1 MKLCNRCKKN
11 IAVVFV
17 TRVENGKATNEGL
30 CMSCAQELGITSMD
44 QIARNMGISPEELRN
59 MESQVEE
66 IIEDQG
72 LDLDELTDP
81 ESGSSFS
88 ELMGMLPDMLSA
100 VSGQTDENN
109 GQEDAASEPPHQERI
124 KRTRVQ
130 EKKGGKKK
138 KLLDMYGTNLTA
150 AARRGEIDRII
161 GRNAEIDR
169 VAQIL
174 NRRTK
179 NNPCLIGEPGVG
191 KTAIAE
197 GLAYRIAEK
206 DVPAKLLDYEIYLL
220 DFTAIVAGTQF
231 RGQFESRLK
240 GILDEAKADGHV
252 ILVIDELHNIVGAG
266 EAEGSMSAANI
277 LKPALARGDI
287 QVIGATTLTEYRKF
301 IEKDTALERRFQT
314 VIVEE
319 PDPETTVEIIKG
331 IRDYYENYH
340 KVRITDD
347 IIRTAVLLSERYITD
362 RFLPDKAIDIIDE
375 AGSQRNLR
383 NKKLARLAVLKS
395 ELRKV
400 EERKAEAVSEDSIDD
415 YQKAADLKMAECRL
429 KDSITELESNMED
442 EYLTVEDI
450 AAVIE
455 SWTKI
460 PVKNITQM
468 EMNRLLHLEERLRLR
483 VMGQDAAINAVASA
497 IRRNR
502 VGLSKK
508 KRPASFIFV
517 GPTGV
522 GKTELVK
529 AVAEAV
535 FDSEESLFRL
545 DMSEYM
551 EKHAVSKMIGSPPG
565 YVGYDD
571 AGQLTEK
578 IRRKPYSVILL
589 DEIEKAH
596 PDVFNILLQILEDG
610 ILTDSH
616 GKKVSFKNTVI
627 IMTSNAGSDLGSASL
642 GFSSDAR
649 VQEEERMKDALKKV
663 FRPEF
668 LNRVDEIVPFSPLSH
683 EALLS
688 IADKMLGELAEMLRE
703 RDITLSVSDEVKE
716 YLIQN
721 GFSKRNGARPLRR
734 LIQKKLEDPAAE
746 MIVREELRPGELLS
760 VTMAEG
766 EVSLLATVR

>member
-17 TRVENGKATNEGL
+17 TKVENGKTTNEGL
-30 CMSCAQELGITSMD
+30 CMSCAQELGITSME
-44 QIARNMGISPEELRN
+44 QIAQNMGISPDELRD

-66 IIEDQG
+66 MIDGEE
-72 LDLDELTDP
+72 LDLDALTDG
-81 ESGSSFS
+81 ESGATFS
-88 ELMGMLPDMLSA
+88 DFMDMLPGMLSSVTGNANEEAPDGAPS
-100 VSGQTDENN
+100 
-109 GQEDAASEPPHQERI
+109 EDEPPHKERV

-138 KLLDMYGTNLTA
+138 KLLDAYGNNLTA

-277 LKPALARGDI
+277 LKPALARGDV

-314 VIVEE
+314 VMVEE
-319 PDPETTVEIIKG
+319 PDIETTVEIIKG

-340 KVRITDD
+340 KVKITDD
-347 IIRTAVLLSERYITD
+347 IIRTAVILSERYITD

-375 AGSQRNLR
+375 AGSQRNLK
-383 NKKLARLAVLKS
+383 NKKLARLAVLKA

-400 EERKAEAVSEDSIDD
+400 ETKKAEAVSEDSIDD

-468 EMNRLLHLEERLRLR
+468 EMNRLLNLEERLKTR
-483 VMGQDAAINAVASA
+483 VMGQDQAVDAVAAA

-529 AVAEAV
+529 AVAEAM
-535 FDSEESLFRL
+535 FDSEESLIRL

-610 ILTDSH
+610 VLTDSH

-627 IMTSNAGSDLGSASL
+627 IMTSNAGSDLGSVSL
-642 GFSSDAR
+642 GFSSDANA
-649 VQEEERMKDALKKV
+649 QEEARMKDALKKV

-668 LNRVDEIVPFSPLSH
+668 LNRVDEIVPFAPLSH
-683 EALLS
+683 DALLS
-688 IADKMLGELAEMLRE
+688 IADKMIGELREMLRE
-703 RDITLSVSDEVKE
+703 REISLSVTPEVKE
-716 YLIQN
+716 YLIEN
-721 GFSKRNGARPLRR
+721 GFDKRNGARPLRR
-734 LIQKKLEDPAAE
+734 LIQKELEDPAAE
-746 MIVREELRPGELLS
+746 MIVREALSPGEHLNAS
-760 VTMAEG
+760 MHEGKVTF
-766 EVSLLATVR
+766 TK

>member
-1 MKLCNRCKKN
+1 MKICSRCKKN

-17 TRVENGKATNEGL
+17 TKVENGQTTNEGL
-30 CMSCAQELGITSMD
+30 CLSCAQELGIASME
-44 QIARNMGISPEELRN
+44 QIAENMGVSPEDLKA
-59 MESQVEE
+59 METNVEE
-66 IIEDQG
+66 MMSEEEWQEMSDFQ
-72 LDLDELTDP
+72 
-81 ESGSSFS
+81 SGEKKSFS
-88 ELMGMLPDMLSA
+88 DFLNFLQGITGGAKPG
-100 VSGQTDENN
+100 SGAEEEPYSSEEGSF
-109 GQEDAASEPPHQERI
+109 GQEKIH
-124 KRTRVQ
+124 RTKTA
-130 EKKGGKKK
+130 EKKTPKKK
-138 KLLDMYGTNLTA
+138 KLLDTYGTNLTEK
-150 AARRGEIDRII
+150 ARHGETDRVI
-161 GRNAEIDR
+161 GREAEINR
-169 VAQIL
+169 VIQIL

-197 GLAYRIAEK
+197 GLAHRIVEGN
-206 DVPAKLLDYEIYLL
+206 VPAKLLDYEIYLL

-240 GILDEAKADGHV
+240 AILEETKKQGHT

-301 IEKDTALERRFQT
+301 IEKDSALERRFQT
-314 VIVEE
+314 VLVEE
-319 PDPETTVEIIKG
+319 PDTDTTVEIIKG

-340 KVRITDD
+340 KIKITDD
-347 IIRTAVLLSERYITD
+347 IIRTAVLLSERYITV

-375 AGSQRNLR
+375 AGSRKNLD
-383 NKKLARLAVLKS
+383 NKELVELAILKSRLRAVLAEKN
-395 ELRKV
+395 
-400 EERKAEAVSEDSIDD
+400 EAVSEDSIDD
-415 YQKAADLKMAECRL
+415 YQKAADLKMTECRL
-429 KDSITELESNMED
+429 REDIARIEGNMQD
-442 EYLTVEDI
+442 AYLTVEDI

-455 SWTKI
+455 SWTRI

-468 EMNRLLHLEERLRLR
+468 EMSRLLTLEERIKTR
-483 VMGQDAAINAVASA
+483 VMGQDKAVEAVSAA

-529 AVAEAV
+529 AVAESV
-535 FDSEESLFRL
+535 FDHEENMIRL

-551 EKHAVSKMIGSPPG
+551 EKHTVSKLIGSPPG

-578 IRRKPYSVILL
+578 VRRKPYTVILM

-596 PDVFNILLQILEDG
+596 PDVFNLLLQILEDG
-610 ILTDSH
+610 QLTDSH

-627 IMTSNAGSDLGSASL
+627 IMTSNAGSDLSTSSL
-642 GFSSDAR
+642 GFSSDAKL
-649 VQEEERMKDALKKV
+649 QEETRMKDALKKV

-668 LNRVDEIVPFSPLSH
+668 LNRVDEIVTFSPLS
-683 EALLS
+683 EDALLL
-688 IADKMLGELAEMLRE
+688 IAEKMLRE
-703 RDITLSVSDEVKE
+703 LSEMLQEKGITLVVTPKVKE
-716 YLIQN
+716 YLIKN
-721 GFSKRNGARPLRR
+721 GFDQKNGARPLRR
-734 LIQKKLEDPAAE
+734 LIQKKLEDPAADF
-746 MIVREELRPGELLS
+746 IVRDMIHAGDTLSARIENGEIILS
-760 VTMAEG
+760 VK
-766 EVSLLATVR
+766 